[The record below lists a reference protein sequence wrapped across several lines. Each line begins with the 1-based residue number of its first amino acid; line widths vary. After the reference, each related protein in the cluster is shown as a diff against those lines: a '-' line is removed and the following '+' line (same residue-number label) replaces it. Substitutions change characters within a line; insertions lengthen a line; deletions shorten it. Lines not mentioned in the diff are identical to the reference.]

1 MENLTLLK
9 KLCSANGISGCE
21 NSVREIIIDEIKD
34 NATNIT
40 VDNLGNLIVFK
51 KDFGIDTTVIVT
63 CRKHSQAK
71 QNRKQSNNG

>member
-1 MENLTLLK
+1 MENLTLLN

-34 NATNIT
+34 NVTDIT

-51 KDFGIDTTVIVT
+51 NLTI
-63 CRKHSQAK
+63 C
-71 QNRKQSNNG
+71 